1 MRAKKYVF
9 IDSNAF
15 VLFILFAFFFTW
27 AAMRDLYCQIIEG
40 FTVIEFGNLI
50 AQGYFMIF
58 VLLFIGSLFDS
69 TMIIKTDKYLFS
81 FNPESALCVSLRD
94 VSLDDAICI
103 AMRVT
108 GRNIEGNIEEKLSEN
123 PKSYWPRKIYY
134 MVIVVFYIGIT
145 FPFLYFL
152 YYAYTH
158 NFFFKVLVVNEFII
172 DLVVLILNFILLYIS
187 IFKRDLA
194 RFLCVIFRP
203 RSNNYK
209 IFKLSLSNKDI
220 IPSPSW
226 IIKTKH
232 KNSITDSFLFKE
244 EEEE

>member
-1 MRAKKYVF
+1 MSAKKYVF
-9 IDSNAF
+9 IDSDAF
-15 VLFILFAFFFTW
+15 VLFILLAFFFMW
-27 AAMRDLYCQIIEG
+27 GAMRDLYCQIIKG
-40 FTVIEFGNLI
+40 FTLIEFGNLI
-50 AQGYFMIF
+50 FQGYSMVL
-58 VLLFIGSLFDS
+58 VLLIIGSLFDS

-94 VSLDDAICI
+94 MSLDDAIGL
-103 AMRVT
+103 ATRVT

-172 DLVVLILNFILLYIS
+172 DLVALILDFILLYIL

-194 RFLCVIFRP
+194 RFLCVIFSP

-232 KNSITDSFLFKE
+232 KNSIADPFPFKE
-244 EEEE
+244 DE